1 MSSESFR
8 FIHAGDFHLEN
19 PLGDLD
25 VYPNTIQS
33 AIVDAPRTAVKAIFD
48 AALAENID
56 FLVLSG
62 NLLSPAA
69 AGPHGMSLIIDG
81 LQRLADR
88 DKPVFWTT
96 GVSDDS
102 AKWPDAIPLPPNV
115 HLFSKTAAELIP
127 VQRAGRT
134 ICTVTGRS
142 SDGRNSL
149 APSTFSVE
157 ATDHFSIAVGCG
169 QVEKSS
175 IAATDFDH
183 WCLGGKPSHQ
193 SLELAE
199 PQTAAYCGSPQSRS
213 VSHTGPHGYVV
224 VDVDADQT
232 RRIHQ
237 VACDVFRYAN
247 ETINAAAVA
256 ASGSLK
262 NLLGSAI
269 ARLQSE
275 AGGRHLIIRFEI
287 QISDGDDMALV
298 GSVDDVLESMRRDHG
313 GGNPSTWTAAIDVTG
328 PSAFPK
334 AWKEEDTILGDFLR
348 AAEAV
353 RDAASPIALQPLTEE
368 QSLPETVATQL
379 ATPKQSRLDE
389 ATLLGVR
396 MLRGEKV

>member
-8 FIHAGDFHLEN
+8 FIHAGDFHLET

-25 VYPNTIQS
+25 VYPSAIQS
-33 AIVDAPRTAVKAIFD
+33 AIVDAPRTAVSAIFD

-62 NLLSPAA
+62 DLLSPSA
-69 AGPHGMSLIIDG
+69 AGPHGMSLIIEG
-81 LQRLADR
+81 LQRLSAR
-88 DKPVFWTT
+88 EKPVFWTT
-96 GVSDDS
+96 GTSDDS

-115 HLFSKTAAELIP
+115 HLFSKTEAELVP

-149 APSTFSVE
+149 APSTFGVE
-157 ATDHFSIAVGCG
+157 PTDHFSVAVGCG
-169 QVEKSS
+169 QVDKASLAS
-175 IAATDFDH
+175 TQFDH
-183 WCLGGKPSHQ
+183 WCLGGKKSHQ
-193 SLELAE
+193 IIELTDE
-199 PQTAAYCGSPQSRS
+199 QTAAYCGSPQARS
-213 VSHTGPHGYVV
+213 TAQHGPHGYVV

-232 RRIHQ
+232 RRVHQ

-247 ETINAAAVA
+247 QTINASAIA

-262 NLLGSAI
+262 NLLGSTVV
-269 ARLQSE
+269 RLQSE

-287 QISDGDDMALV
+287 QITSGDDMALV
-298 GSVDDVLESMRRDHG
+298 GNVEDVLESMRRDHG
-313 GGNPSTWTAAIDVTG
+313 GSHPSAWTASIDVCG
-328 PSAFPK
+328 PQSFPK
-334 AWKEEDTILGDFLR
+334 TWKEEDTILGDFLR

-353 RDAASPIALQPLTEE
+353 RAAASPLPLETLTEE
-368 QSLPETVATQL
+368 QSLPETLATRL
-379 ATPKQSRLDE
+379 ATPNQSRLDD